1 MSYVVIRFSMVVSAS
16 EQVLCATAKAGED
29 AARMGESAEMPNE
42 NAHTE
47 AGAVRSQNLL
57 IGLIFFATA
66 LNYVDRQVL
75 ALLKPML
82 EAEFQWTDQQF
93 AHLGSIFQLS
103 AAVSLLGVGW
113 FVDRFG
119 VRFAYGAAVTIWS
132 LAGMAHAFAASV
144 QQFVVARA
152 VLATAESV
160 NTPAAMKTA
169 ATYLPI
175 ERRSVGIG
183 IINTA
188 PNIGAILTP
197 LLIPPF
203 ALAFG
208 WKAAF
213 LITGGM
219 GIVWLVLWYLNTG
232 KLRPIGDPKA
242 AGPGK
247 VAWRTVLSDR
257 RSWTIIGAKAIT
269 DLVWWFVLFWA
280 PDFFSRQ
287 FGLTQGTLGGP
298 IAVVFTLAAI
308 GAVSSGAL
316 YPVLLRRGMSLNASR
331 KSAMLFFALV
341 VLVMPLALLA
351 TNPWVAAVCI
361 GLGLFAHQGFS
372 TNIFGVAT
380 EIIPT
385 RRIATVIALGA
396 IAGNLTGTG
405 IIEFAGWSL
414 DRGLG
419 YTPLFI
425 ICGGAYLT
433 ALLFIHLMQPRLVTA
448 ED

>member
-1 MSYVVIRFSMVVSAS
+1 MTTSMASA
-16 EQVLCATAKAGED
+16 VPPHATDPA
-29 AARMGESAEMPNE
+29 AAR
-42 NAHTE
+42 T
-47 AGAVRSQNLL
+47 QNVL

-82 EAEFQWTDQQF
+82 EAEFQWSDQQF

-119 VRFAYGAAVTIWS
+119 VRFAYGLAVTVWS
-132 LAGMAHAFAASV
+132 LAGMAHALAASV

-175 ERRSVGIG
+175 ERRSIGIG

-188 PNIGAILTP
+188 PNVGAILTP

-208 WKAAF
+208 WRAAF
-213 LITGGM
+213 VVTGALGL
-219 GIVWLVLWYLNTG
+219 VWLIAWKLNTS
-232 KLRPIGDPKA
+232 KLRPIGGQTA
-242 AGPGK
+242 AGPAK
-247 VAWRTVLSDR
+247 FAWREVLSDR
-257 RSWTIIGAKAIT
+257 RSWTIVGAKAIT

-280 PDFFSRQ
+280 PDFFARQ
-287 FGLTQGTLGGP
+287 FGLTQGQLGGP
-298 IAVVFTLAAI
+298 IALVFTLAAL

-316 YPVLLRRGMSLNASR
+316 YPLLLHRGLSLNAAR
-331 KSAMLFFALV
+331 KGAMLLFALI
-341 VLVMPLALLA
+341 VLVMPLAMLA
-351 TNPWVAAVCI
+351 SSPWVAALCI
-361 GLGLFAHQGFS
+361 GAGLFAHQGFS
-372 TNIFGVAT
+372 TNLFGLAT

-396 IAGNLTGTG
+396 IGGNLTGTG

-414 DRGLG
+414 DHGLG
-419 YTPLFI
+419 YAPLFVV
-425 ICGGAYLT
+425 CGGAYLA
-433 ALLFIHLMQPRLVTA
+433 ALLFIHVMQPRLVAA

>member
-1 MSYVVIRFSMVVSAS
+1 M
-16 EQVLCATAKAGED
+16 TND
-29 AARMGESAEMPNE
+29 AAPAAP
-42 NAHTE
+42 TDLQPQP
-47 AGAVRSQNLL
+47 GAARAQNVL
-57 IGLIFFATA
+57 IALIFFATA

-82 EAEFQWTDQQF
+82 EAEFAWTDQQF

-119 VRFAYGAAVTIWS
+119 VRFAYGVAVAVWS
-132 LAGMAHAFAASV
+132 LAGMAHALAASV

-175 ERRSVGIG
+175 ERRSIGIG

-213 LITGGM
+213 LVTGALGL
-219 GIVWLVLWYLNTG
+219 VWLVAWRLNTA
-232 KLRPIGDPKA
+232 KLRPVGHNVSTSPA
-242 AGPGK
+242 K
-247 VAWRTVLSDR
+247 VAWGEVLRDR
-257 RSWTIIGAKAIT
+257 RSWTVIGAKALT
-269 DLVWWFVLFWA
+269 DLVWWFVLFWT
-280 PDFFSRQ
+280 PDFFARQ
-287 FGLTQGTLGGP
+287 FGLSQGALGAP
-298 IAVVFTLAAI
+298 IAVVFTLAAL
-308 GAVSSGAL
+308 GAISSGAL
-316 YPVLLRRGMSLNASR
+316 YPVLLRRGLSLNAAR

-341 VLVMPLALLA
+341 VLIMPLAMIA
-351 TNPWVAAVCI
+351 TNPWLAAVCI

-372 TNIFGVAT
+372 TNLFGMAT
-380 EIIPT
+380 EIVPT

-396 IAGNLTGTG
+396 IGGNLTGTG
-405 IIEFAGWSL
+405 IIELAGWSL
-414 DRGLG
+414 DNGLG
-419 YTPLFI
+419 YAPLFV
-425 ICGGAYLT
+425 ICGSAYLT
-433 ALLFIHLMQPRLVTA
+433 ALAFIHLMQPKLVAA
-448 ED
+448 EN

>member
-1 MSYVVIRFSMVVSAS
+1 MTMPDAPP
-16 EQVLCATAKAGED
+16 AGESLQEQPG
-29 AARMGESAEMPNE
+29 AARA
-42 NAHTE
+42 
-47 AGAVRSQNLL
+47 QNVL
-57 IGLIFFATA
+57 IALIFFATA

-82 EAEFQWTDQQF
+82 EAEFQWSDQQF

-119 VRFAYGAAVTIWS
+119 VRFAYGAAVAVWS
-132 LAGMAHAFAASV
+132 LAGMAHALAATV
-144 QQFVVARA
+144 QQFVIARA

-160 NTPAAMKTA
+160 NTPAAMKSA

-183 IINTA
+183 IINTG
-188 PNIGAILTP
+188 PNIGAIITP

-203 ALAFG
+203 AIAFG

-213 LITGGM
+213 LVTGGL
-219 GIVWLVLWYLNTG
+219 GIVWLVLWHLNTS
-232 KLRPIGDPKA
+232 KLRPIGGA
-242 AGPGK
+242 AAASSGK
-247 VAWRTVLSDR
+247 VAWVEVLSDR
-257 RSWTIIGAKAIT
+257 RSWTVIGAKAIT
-269 DLVWWFVLFWA
+269 DLVWWFVL
-280 PDFFSRQ
+280 FFSRQ

-298 IAVVFTLAAI
+298 IAVVFALAAL

-316 YPVLLRRGMSLNASR
+316 YPVLLRRGLSLNAAR

-341 VLVMPLALLA
+341 VLIMPCAMIA
-351 TNPWVAAVCI
+351 PNAWVAAICI

-372 TNIFGVAT
+372 TNLFGVAT

-396 IAGNLTGTG
+396 IGGNLTGTG

-414 DRGLG
+414 DHGLG
-419 YTPLFI
+419 YAPLFVV
-425 ICGGAYLT
+425 CGGAYLV
-433 ALLFIHLMQPRLVTA
+433 ALLFIHLMQPRLTVA
-448 ED
+448 QD

>member
-1 MSYVVIRFSMVVSAS
+1 MTIHMAPAAP
-16 EQVLCATAKAGED
+16 LPATDPA
-29 AARMGESAEMPNE
+29 AAR
-42 NAHTE
+42 T
-47 AGAVRSQNLL
+47 QNVL

-82 EAEFQWTDQQF
+82 EAEFQWSDQQF

-119 VRFAYGAAVTIWS
+119 VRFAYGLAVTVWS
-132 LAGMAHAFAASV
+132 FAGMAHALAASV

-175 ERRSVGIG
+175 ERRSIGIG

-188 PNIGAILTP
+188 PNVGAILTP

-208 WKAAF
+208 WRAAF
-213 LITGGM
+213 VVTGALGL
-219 GIVWLVLWYLNTG
+219 VWLIAWKLNTS
-232 KLRPIGDPKA
+232 KLRPIGGQTA
-242 AGPGK
+242 AGPAK
-247 VAWRTVLSDR
+247 FAWREVLSDR
-257 RSWTIIGAKAIT
+257 RSWTIVGAKAIT

-280 PDFFSRQ
+280 PDFFARQ
-287 FGLTQGTLGGP
+287 FGLTQGQLGGP
-298 IAVVFTLAAI
+298 IALVFTLAAL

-316 YPVLLRRGMSLNASR
+316 YPVLLHRGLSLNAAR
-331 KSAMLFFALV
+331 KGAMLLFALI
-341 VLVMPLALLA
+341 VLVMPLAMLA
-351 TNPWVAAVCI
+351 SSPWVAALCI
-361 GLGLFAHQGFS
+361 GAGLFAHQGFS
-372 TNIFGVAT
+372 TNLFGLAT

-396 IAGNLTGTG
+396 IGGNLTGTG

-414 DRGLG
+414 DHGLG
-419 YTPLFI
+419 YAPLFVV
-425 ICGGAYLT
+425 CGGAYLA
-433 ALLFIHLMQPRLVTA
+433 ALLFIHVMQPRLVTA

>member
-1 MSYVVIRFSMVVSAS
+1 MTSEPAHAS
-16 EQVLCATAKAGED
+16 P
-29 AARMGESAEMPNE
+29 AAA
-42 NAHTE
+42 
-47 AGAVRSQNLL
+47 RSQNLL

-82 EAEFQWTDQQF
+82 ESEFQWSDQQF
-93 AHLGSIFQLS
+93 AHLGSVFQLS

-119 VRFAYGAAVTIWS
+119 VRFAYGAAVAVWS
-132 LAGMAHAFAASV
+132 LAGMAHALAASV

-169 ATYLPI
+169 ATYLPT
-175 ERRSVGIG
+175 ERRSIGIG

-188 PNIGAILTP
+188 PNVGAILTP

-203 ALAFG
+203 AIAFG

-213 LITGGM
+213 VVTGGL
-219 GIVWLVLWYLNTG
+219 GLVWLVLWRLNTS
-232 KLRPIGDPKA
+232 KLHPIGSSSA
-242 AGPGK
+242 TGPGK
-247 VAWRTVLSDR
+247 VAWSEVLSDR
-257 RSWTIIGAKAIT
+257 RSWTVVGAKAIT

-287 FGLTQGTLGGP
+287 FGLGQGTLGGP
-298 IAVVFTLAAI
+298 IALVFTLAAL

-316 YPVLLRRGMSLNASR
+316 YPVLLRRGLSLNAAR

-341 VLVMPLALLA
+341 VLVMPLALIA
-351 TNPWVAAVCI
+351 PNPWVAAVCI

-372 TNIFGVAT
+372 TNLFGMAT

-396 IAGNLTGTG
+396 IGGNLTGTG

-414 DRGLG
+414 DSGLG
-419 YTPLFI
+419 YAPLFV

-433 ALLFIHLMQPRLVTA
+433 ALLFIHLMQPELVA
-448 ED
+448 ARD

>member
-1 MSYVVIRFSMVVSAS
+1 MTIHGAPAPADPSHTDSA
-16 EQVLCATAKAGED
+16 
-29 AARMGESAEMPNE
+29 
-42 NAHTE
+42 
-47 AGAVRSQNLL
+47 AVRSQNLL

-82 EAEFQWTDQQF
+82 EAEFGWSDQQF

-119 VRFAYGAAVTIWS
+119 VRFAYGAAVTVWS
-132 LAGMAHAFAASV
+132 LAGMAHALAASV

-169 ATYLPI
+169 ATYLPT
-175 ERRSVGIG
+175 ERRSIGIG

-188 PNIGAILTP
+188 PNVGAILTP

-203 ALAFG
+203 AIAFG

-213 LITGGM
+213 LVTGALGL
-219 GIVWLVLWYLNTG
+219 VWLVLWHLNTA
-232 KLRPIGDPKA
+232 KLRPI
-242 AGPGK
+242 AGHSASPGK
-247 VAWRTVLSDR
+247 VAWGPILSDR
-257 RSWTIIGAKAIT
+257 RTWTVVGAKAIT

-280 PDFFSRQ
+280 PDFFARHFEMS
-287 FGLTQGTLGGP
+287 QGALGGP
-298 IAVVFTLAAI
+298 IALVFALAAL

-316 YPVLLRRGMSLNASR
+316 YPVLLRRGLSLNAAR
-331 KSAMLFFALV
+331 KSAMLFFGLV
-341 VLVMPLALLA
+341 VLVMPLALIA
-351 TNPWVAAVCI
+351 PNPWVAAVCI

-372 TNIFGVAT
+372 TNIFGMAT

-396 IAGNLTGTG
+396 IGGNLTGTG

-419 YTPLFI
+419 YAPLFVV
-425 ICGGAYLT
+425 CGAAYLV
-433 ALLFIHLMQPRLVTA
+433 ALAYIHVMQPRLVAT

>member
-1 MSYVVIRFSMVVSAS
+1 MMTERGAPPVAHTGS
-16 EQVLCATAKAGED
+16 EPG
-29 AARMGESAEMPNE
+29 AARA
-42 NAHTE
+42 
-47 AGAVRSQNLL
+47 QNVL
-57 IGLIFFATA
+57 IALIFFATA

-82 EAEFQWTDQQF
+82 EAEFRWSDQQF

-119 VRFAYGAAVTIWS
+119 VRFAYGLAVAVWS
-132 LAGMAHAFAASV
+132 LAGMAHALAASV
-144 QQFVVARA
+144 QQFVIARA

-175 ERRSVGIG
+175 QRRSVGIG

-188 PNIGAILTP
+188 PNVGAIITP

-203 ALAFG
+203 AIAFG

-213 LITGGM
+213 LVTGALGLA
-219 GIVWLVLWYLNTG
+219 WLVAWHLNTG
-232 KLRPIGDPKA
+232 KLRPIGNADA
-242 AGPGK
+242 ARPQK
-247 VAWRTVLSDR
+247 VAWRDVLSDR
-257 RSWTIIGAKAIT
+257 RSWTVIGAKAIT

-287 FGLTQGTLGGP
+287 FGLTQGELGGP
-298 IAVVFTLAAI
+298 IAVVFALAAL

-316 YPVLLRRGMSLNASR
+316 YPVLLHRGLSLNAAR

-341 VLVMPLALLA
+341 VLVMPLAIIA
-351 TNPWVAAVCI
+351 TSPWIAALCI

-372 TNIFGVAT
+372 TNLFGMAT
-380 EIIPT
+380 EIIPI

-396 IAGNLTGTG
+396 IGGNLTGTG

-414 DRGLG
+414 DHGLG
-419 YTPLFI
+419 YAPLFVV
-425 ICGGAYLT
+425 CGSAYLA
-433 ALLFIHLMQPRLVTA
+433 ALLFIHAMQPRLVAA

>member
-1 MSYVVIRFSMVVSAS
+1 MTTHEAPALDGQPRPATSHAATSA
-16 EQVLCATAKAGED
+16 G
-29 AARMGESAEMPNE
+29 
-42 NAHTE
+42 
-47 AGAVRSQNLL
+47 VRSQNVL
-57 IGLIFFATA
+57 IALIFFATA

-82 EAEFQWTDQQF
+82 EAEFNWSDQQF

-119 VRFAYGAAVTIWS
+119 VRFAYGFAVTVWS
-132 LAGMAHAFAASV
+132 LAGMAHALAASV

-188 PNIGAILTP
+188 PNIGAIVTP

-208 WKAAF
+208 WQAAF
-213 LITGGM
+213 LVTGAL
-219 GIVWLVLWYLNTG
+219 GIVWLIAWQLNTS
-232 KLRPIGDPKA
+232 KLQPI
-242 AGPGK
+242 AGQQATTRGK
-247 VAWRTVLSDR
+247 VAWGPILSDR
-257 RSWTIIGAKAIT
+257 RTWTIVGAKAFT

-280 PDFFSRQ
+280 PDFFARQ

-298 IAVVFTLAAI
+298 IALVFALAAL
-308 GAVSSGAL
+308 GAVTSGAL
-316 YPVLLRRGMSLNASR
+316 YPILLHRGLTLNAAR

-341 VLVMPLALLA
+341 VLVMPLAMIA
-351 TNPWVAAVCI
+351 PNPWIAAVCI

-372 TNIFGVAT
+372 TNIFGMAT

-414 DRGLG
+414 DHGLG
-419 YTPLFI
+419 YAPLFVV
-425 ICGGAYLT
+425 CGSAYLV
-433 ALLFIHLMQPRLVTA
+433 ALLYIHLMQPKLVTA

>member
-1 MSYVVIRFSMVVSAS
+1 MTIHEAPP
-16 EQVLCATAKAGED
+16 AAGPSPSD
-29 AARMGESAEMPNE
+29 
-42 NAHTE
+42 HH
-47 AGAVRSQNLL
+47 AVRSQNLL
-57 IGLIFFATA
+57 IALIFFATA

-82 EAEFQWTDQQF
+82 EAEFGWSDQQF

-119 VRFAYGAAVTIWS
+119 VRFAYGAAVTVWS

-144 QQFVVARA
+144 QQFIVARA

-169 ATYLPI
+169 ATYLPT

-188 PNIGAILTP
+188 PNVGAILTP

-203 ALAFG
+203 AIAFG

-213 LITGGM
+213 LVTGALGL
-219 GIVWLVLWYLNTG
+219 VWLVLWHFNTG
-232 KLRPIGDPKA
+232 KLHPI
-242 AGPGK
+242 AGRSPATPGK
-247 VAWRTVLSDR
+247 VAWGAILSDR
-257 RSWTIIGAKAIT
+257 RTWTVVGAKAIT

-280 PDFFSRQ
+280 PDFFARHFEMS
-287 FGLTQGTLGGP
+287 QGALGGP
-298 IAVVFTLAAI
+298 IALVFALAAL

-316 YPVLLRRGMSLNASR
+316 YPVLLRRGLSLNTAR
-331 KSAMLFFALV
+331 KGAMLFFGLV
-341 VLVMPLALLA
+341 VLAMPLALIA
-351 TNPWVAAVCI
+351 PNPWVAAICI

-372 TNIFGVAT
+372 TNIFGMAT

-396 IAGNLTGTG
+396 IGGNLTGTG

-419 YTPLFI
+419 YAPLFVV
-425 ICGGAYLT
+425 CGAAYLV
-433 ALLFIHLMQPRLVTA
+433 ALGYIHLMQPRLVATQ
-448 ED
+448 D

>member
-1 MSYVVIRFSMVVSAS
+1 MTMPQAP
-16 EQVLCATAKAGED
+16 LAGGSPQQEPG
-29 AARMGESAEMPNE
+29 AARA
-42 NAHTE
+42 
-47 AGAVRSQNLL
+47 QNVL
-57 IGLIFFATA
+57 IALIFFATA

-82 EAEFQWTDQQF
+82 EAEFQWSDQQF
-93 AHLGSIFQLS
+93 AHLGSVFQLS

-119 VRFAYGAAVTIWS
+119 VRFAYGAAVAIWS
-132 LAGMAHAFAASV
+132 LAGMAHALAATV
-144 QQFVVARA
+144 QQFVIARA

-160 NTPAAMKTA
+160 NTPAAMKSA

-183 IINTA
+183 IINTG
-188 PNIGAILTP
+188 PNIGAIITP

-203 ALAFG
+203 AIAFG

-213 LITGGM
+213 VVTGAL
-219 GIVWLVLWYLNTG
+219 GIVWLVLWQLNTS
-232 KLRPIGDPKA
+232 KLRPIGGAAKA
-242 AGPGK
+242 SPGK
-247 VAWRTVLSDR
+247 VAWREVLSDR
-257 RSWTIIGAKAIT
+257 RSWTVIGAKAIT

-298 IAVVFTLAAI
+298 IAVVFSLAAL

-316 YPVLLRRGMSLNASR
+316 YPILLHRGLSLNAAR

-341 VLVMPLALLA
+341 VLIMPLAMVA
-351 TNPWVAAVCI
+351 TNPWVAAICI

-372 TNIFGVAT
+372 TNLFGLAT

-396 IAGNLTGTG
+396 IGGNLTGTG

-414 DRGLG
+414 DSGLG
-419 YTPLFI
+419 YAPLFVV
-425 ICGGAYLT
+425 CGGAYLI
-433 ALLFIHLMQPRLVTA
+433 ALLFIHLMQPKLVVA
-448 ED
+448 ES

>member
-1 MSYVVIRFSMVVSAS
+1 MTVHESRTQAVSPSPALPGS
-16 EQVLCATAKAGED
+16 LPDPG
-29 AARMGESAEMPNE
+29 AARA
-42 NAHTE
+42 
-47 AGAVRSQNLL
+47 QNVL
-57 IGLIFFATA
+57 IALIFFATA

-82 EAEFQWTDQQF
+82 EAEFNWTDQQF

-119 VRFAYGAAVTIWS
+119 VRFAYGFAVALWS
-132 LAGMAHAFAASV
+132 LAGMAHALAASV

-152 VLATAESV
+152 VLAAAESV

-169 ATYLPI
+169 AIYLPI
-175 ERRSVGIG
+175 QRRSIGIG

-203 ALAFG
+203 AIAFG

-213 LITGGM
+213 LVTGGL
-219 GIVWLVLWYLNTG
+219 GLVWLVLWQLNTSR
-232 KLRPIGDPKA
+232 LTPI
-242 AGPGK
+242 AGQTATARGK
-247 VAWRTVLSDR
+247 VEWRSILSDR
-257 RSWTIIGAKAIT
+257 RSWTVVGAKACT
-269 DLVWWFVLFWA
+269 DLVWWFVLFWT

-287 FGLTQGTLGGP
+287 FGLSQGTLGWP
-298 IAVVFTLAAI
+298 IAIIFTLAAL

-316 YPVLLRRGMSLNASR
+316 YPALLLRGFSINAAR
-331 KSAMLFFALV
+331 KSAMLAFALI
-341 VLVMPLALLA
+341 VLIMPLAMTA
-351 TNPWVAAVCI
+351 SSPWTAAIFI

-372 TNIFGVAT
+372 TNIFGMAT
-380 EIIPT
+380 EIIPSS
-385 RRIATVIALGA
+385 RIATVIAMGA

-414 DRGLG
+414 ASGLG
-419 YTPLFI
+419 YAPLFVV
-425 ICGGAYLT
+425 CGSAYLV
-433 ALLFIHLMQPRLVTA
+433 ALAFIHLMQRKLTA
-448 ED
+448 AD

>member
-1 MSYVVIRFSMVVSAS
+1 MAPATPPFATDPGNGRA
-16 EQVLCATAKAGED
+16 QNVLI
-29 AARMGESAEMPNE
+29 
-42 NAHTE
+42 
-47 AGAVRSQNLL
+47 V
-57 IGLIFFATA
+57 LIFLATA

-82 EAEFQWTDQQF
+82 EADFQWSDQQF

-113 FVDRFG
+113 FVDRLG
-119 VRFAYGAAVTIWS
+119 VRFAYGLAVMVWS
-132 LAGMAHAFAASV
+132 LAGMAHALAASV

-160 NTPAAMKTA
+160 NTPAAIKTA

-175 ERRSVGIG
+175 ERRSIGIG

-188 PNIGAILTP
+188 PNVGAILTP

-208 WKAAF
+208 WRVAF
-213 LITGGM
+213 VVTGAL
-219 GIVWLVLWYLNTG
+219 GIVWLIAWQFNTS
-232 KLRPIGDPKA
+232 KLRPVAGQIA
-242 AGPGK
+242 AANSK
-247 VAWRTVLSDR
+247 FAWREVLSDR
-257 RSWTIIGAKAIT
+257 RSWTVIVSKAIT

-280 PDFFSRQ
+280 PDFFARQ
-287 FGLTQGTLGGP
+287 FGLSQGELGGP
-298 IAVVFTLAAI
+298 IAVVFTLAAL

-316 YPVLLRRGMSLNASR
+316 YPVLLHHGLSLNAAR
-331 KSAMLFFALV
+331 KSAMLLFALI
-341 VLVMPLALLA
+341 VLVMPLAMLA
-351 TNPWVAAVCI
+351 SNPWIAALCI
-361 GLGLFAHQGFS
+361 GAGLFAHQGFS
-372 TNIFGVAT
+372 TNLFGMAT

-396 IAGNLTGTG
+396 IGGNLTGTG

-414 DRGLG
+414 DHGLG
-419 YTPLFI
+419 YTPLFV
-425 ICGGAYLT
+425 ICGGAYLA
-433 ALLFIHLMQPRLVTA
+433 ALVFIHVMQPRLVA
-448 ED
+448 AAD

>member
-1 MSYVVIRFSMVVSAS
+1 MTS
-16 EQVLCATAKAGED
+16 D
-29 AARMGESAEMPNE
+29 H
-42 NAHTE
+42 AHSSP
-47 AGAVRSQNLL
+47 AAVRSQNLL

-82 EAEFQWTDQQF
+82 EAEFHWSDQQF

-103 AAVSLLGVGW
+103 AALSLLGVGW

-119 VRFAYGAAVTIWS
+119 VRLAYGAAVAVWS
-132 LAGMAHAFAASV
+132 LAGMAHALAAGV

-160 NTPAAMKTA
+160 NTPAAMKAA

-188 PNIGAILTP
+188 PNVGAILTP

-203 ALAFG
+203 AIAFG

-213 LITGGM
+213 LVTGGL
-219 GIVWLVLWYLNTG
+219 GIVWLVLWHLNTA
-232 KLRPIGDPKA
+232 KLRPVASSAGARPPA
-242 AGPGK
+242 AGPAR
-247 VAWRTVLSDR
+247 VAWSEVLSDR
-257 RSWTIIGAKAIT
+257 RTWTVVGAKAIT
-269 DLVWWFVLFWA
+269 DLVWWFMLFWA
-280 PDFFSRQ
+280 PDFFSRH
-287 FGLTQGTLGGP
+287 FGLSQGALGGP
-298 IAVVFTLAAI
+298 IAVVFLLAAL

-316 YPVLLRRGMSLNASR
+316 YPVLLRRGLSLDAAR

-341 VLVMPLALLA
+341 VLVMPLAMIA
-351 TNPWVAAVCI
+351 PNPWIAAVCI

-372 TNIFGVAT
+372 TNLFGMAT

-396 IAGNLTGTG
+396 IGGNLTGTG

-414 DRGLG
+414 DSGLG
-419 YTPLFI
+419 YAPLFV
-425 ICGGAYLT
+425 ICGAAYLI
-433 ALLFIHLMQPRLVTA
+433 ALVFIHVMQPKLVVA
-448 ED
+448 GD